1 MYFRKYFYES
11 HTTLDYYVDKIKKNL
26 IDLMI
31 FESPLKSEYRHAY
44 GKNPSLLLNDSFKTV
59 SKYFHVIDSPTTSVL
74 VPYDEEGEGLIAD
87 LNGELSSEELTVI
100 LKRAQQYSVNLY
112 DYQKKE
118 LGGQGLIYSPN
129 NNEYV
134 FILLP
139 NAYSKVFGV
148 DLTGESKM
156 PTMADF

>member
-1 MYFRKYFYES
+1 M
-11 HTTLDYYVDKIKKNL
+11 
-26 IDLMI
+26 
-31 FESPLKSEYRHAY
+31 
-44 GKNPSLLLNDSFKTV
+44 NDSFKTV

-74 VPYDEEGEGLIAD
+74 VPYGEEGEKLIAD

-118 LGGQGLIYSPN
+118 LGVQGLIYSPN
-129 NNEYV
+129 NNEYI

-139 NAYSKVFGV
+139 NAYSEVFGV
-148 DLTGESKM
+148 DSTGESEM
-156 PTMADF
+156 PTMAAF